1 MLPLEY
7 LSKVPLSPPMRA
19 VVELPGT
26 HAIPLR
32 PSEFESPVFMIVNL
46 PPLYLTSALLY
57 PDINA
62 VL

>member
-1 MLPLEY
+1 
-7 LSKVPLSPPMRA
+7 MRA

-32 PSEFESPVFMIVNL
+32 PSEFESAVLMTVNL
-46 PPLYLTSALLY
+46 PLVYLTSALLY